1 MPQNDDHA
9 AALEAMAS
17 GEHTDAA
24 QQAAEMETSHA
35 DADADADNPAIAL
48 ADSDE
53 QNDATAAAPVGGNR
67 GDGPPSERA
76 RQKKIRQAQAKATG
90 TQIKKT
96 MVPLLLVSGVIL
108 LLLGGLT
115 SIMRASG
122 DVTEADGSNTVLLL
136 TVAAFVLAPILI
148 IGGWL
153 LHADVKKSER

>member
-1 MPQNDDHA
+1 MPHDDDHA

-24 QQAAEMETSHA
+24 QQAAEMETTHA
-35 DADADADNPAIAL
+35 DDDADDPAVALSGADEPV
-48 ADSDE
+48 
-53 QNDATAAAPVGGNR
+53 DAFPTAGAAPARAGG
-67 GDGPPSERA
+67 ERA

-90 TQIKKT
+90 MQLKKT
-96 MVPLLLVSGVIL
+96 MIPLLLVSGVIL

-115 SIMRASG
+115 ATMDATGDLTETGAFDSG
-122 DVTEADGSNTVLLL
+122 TILLL
-136 TVAAFVLAPILI
+136 TVAAFVLGPILI